1 MHKRGRKVLGVEHI
15 GSAHDDAKLAA
26 LEEVARQRLHAGE
39 QELPFETSQ
48 DSRSGPSA
56 AYSPVVVN
64 IRIAGVHS

>member
-39 QELPFETSQ
+39 
-48 DSRSGPSA
+48 
-56 AYSPVVVN
+56 
-64 IRIAGVHS
+64 